1 MDVIGF
7 KCQQEVVSRFP
18 RCFAPRVPTSSFGI
32 FPFHRLQQIAG
43 DRLGGIRCNA
53 PGGGTVTRGQVVW
66 GSLAKYILKDVD
78 E

>member
-43 DRLGGIRCNA
+43 DRLGGVRCNA

-66 GSLAKYILKDVD
+66 GKLGQVYF
-78 E
+78 ERCR